1 MGVASAGKTR
11 LGKKLA
17 KDTGWTFYDAD
28 DYHSDANK
36 EKMRQGIGLNDRDRK
51 PWLASLRHLLAG
63 VIKRRE
69 HAVLACSALKQSYRT
84 ALTPPNVRAGAVR
97 FVYLSVPRSVLEKRL
112 EKRVEKHKNT
122 FAGPR
127 SSTVNSPRS
136 RSRSTRY
143 GSTERATDRRWWTR
157 SATRSICRSR
167 VRRVSS
173 GQFTQA
179 GPPRPPPAPPRPPV
193 GSGVGC
199 VERGQTLSDGSR
211 SGKRQCGSSTIL
223 SILRAP
229 KSSTASNVL
238 LPLNHTSTG

>member
-1 MGVASAGKTR
+1 MSMARTKAPNVIVIMGVASAGKTR

-122 FAGPR
+122 FAGPSLLDSQLATLEKPLDALWLDGTR
-127 SSTVNSPRS
+127 H
-136 RSRSTRY
+136 RSTLVDTIRD
-143 GSTERATDRRWWTR
+143 AFD
-157 SATRSICRSR
+157 
-167 VRRVSS
+167 
-173 GQFTQA
+173 
-179 GPPRPPPAPPRPPV
+179 
-193 GSGVGC
+193 
-199 VERGQTLSDGSR
+199 LS
-211 SGKRQCGSSTIL
+211 
-223 SILRAP
+223 
-229 KSSTASNVL
+229 
-238 LPLNHTSTG
+238 